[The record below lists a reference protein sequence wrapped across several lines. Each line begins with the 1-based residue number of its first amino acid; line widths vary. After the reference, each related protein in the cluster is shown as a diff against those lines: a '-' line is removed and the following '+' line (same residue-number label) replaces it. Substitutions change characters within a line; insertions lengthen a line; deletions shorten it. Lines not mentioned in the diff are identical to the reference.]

1 MFDKIKQI
9 AKVWKKP
16 LLFAIVIVTI
26 CYLIWLFTSF
36 QGKLTLDK
44 IIGNYSPPP
53 EIHVISIYESGEKIA
68 SYIGLYSVE
77 QFDDHIIL
85 MNHEDNSKI
94 SIYGD
99 AAIVLDEIEEEG
111 EN

>member
-1 MFDKIKQI
+1 MFDKIKHVI
-9 AKVWKKP
+9 KAWKKP
-16 LLFAIVIVTI
+16 LLFAVVVVVIG
-26 CYLIWLFTSF
+26 YLIWLFTSF

-44 IIGNYSPPP
+44 LIGNYSPPP
-53 EIHVISIYESGEKIA
+53 EVHVISIYESGEKIA
-68 SYIGLYSVE
+68 SYTGLYSVE

-99 AAIVLDEIEEEG
+99 AAIVLDETEKG
-111 EN
+111 EK